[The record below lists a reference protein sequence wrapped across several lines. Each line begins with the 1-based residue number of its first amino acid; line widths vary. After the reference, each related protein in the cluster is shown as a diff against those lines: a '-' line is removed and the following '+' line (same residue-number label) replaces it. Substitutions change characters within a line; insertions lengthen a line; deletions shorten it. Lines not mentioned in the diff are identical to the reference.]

1 VSLRTKLLAVVV
13 GLNALI
19 LLLALLLLV
28 GAGDAT
34 PPAALAY
41 LLRPSKDLVGA
52 HMERWDKHVDGVWL
66 VEDDRGE
73 DLRVPG
79 APGQGLRQVYDA
91 RAAWRATAYTEWDPL
106 PAGRERER
114 ALEAYTHA
122 LAPDGSLAGRGL
134 VVAMLDQDRE
144 GQRRWALVAEVRD
157 GARGARRAYLV
168 MLAGLLLVSGVTYVF
183 ISRQVMRPLAALTLA
198 ASSVASGTK
207 VVRLPEPASDD
218 ELGRTTL
225 AFNRMAAE
233 IHEYQARL
241 EERVLA
247 SLSQIKKAEQHLAIA
262 ERLAAT
268 GKLAAGIAHE
278 INNPLAGMKNA
289 ARSLA
294 RGDLSPEKTSEYLE
308 LIQDGL
314 ARVEET
320 VKKVLAFT
328 PRRVEPR
335 LVDLGE
341 VARKALALARHRI
354 EKKGITVE
362 GIASHPQVTQVFGD
376 PLELQQVALNLLL
389 NAADAIA
396 EGSGGRIRL
405 EVEGRGDEV
414 ALIVDDNGCGMSL
427 EDQARCYDLFFTTKE
442 VGEGTGLGLS
452 VVHSIVTNH
461 GGRIELTS
469 APGQGTVF
477 CVLLP
482 REAPDG
488 GTGSGS
494 APAAGSGG
502 GGPSVTGR

>member
-1 VSLRTKLLAVVV
+1 VA
-13 GLNALI
+13 A
-19 LLLALLLLV
+19 
-28 GAGDAT
+28 GA
-34 PPAALAY
+34 
-41 LLRPSKDLVGA
+41 K
-52 HMERWDKHVDGVWL
+52 E
-66 VEDDRGE
+66 
-73 DLRVPG
+73 
-79 APGQGLRQVYDA
+79 
-91 RAAWRATAYTEWDPL
+91 
-106 PAGRERER
+106 
-114 ALEAYTHA
+114 
-122 LAPDGSLAGRGL
+122 
-134 VVAMLDQDRE
+134 
-144 GQRRWALVAEVRD
+144 
-157 GARGARRAYLV
+157 
-168 MLAGLLLVSGVTYVF
+168 
-183 ISRQVMRPLAALTLA
+183 
-198 ASSVASGTK
+198 
-207 VVRLPEPASDD
+207 VRLPEPASDD

-225 AFNRMAAE
+225 AFNRMAEE

-247 SLSQIKKAEQHLAIA
+247 SLTQIKKAEQHLAIA

-294 RGDLSPEKTSEYLE
+294 RGHLSPEKTSEYLE

-335 LVDLGE
+335 LVDLGD

-354 EKKGITVE
+354 EKKGISVE
-362 GIASHPQVTQVFGD
+362 GNASQAQPTLVFGD

-389 NAADAIA
+389 NAADAIP
-396 EGSGGRIRL
+396 EGQGGRIRL

-414 ALIVDDNGCGMSL
+414 ALIVDDNGCGMSP
-427 EDQARCYDLFFTTKE
+427 EVQARCFDLFFSTKE

-452 VVHSIVTNH
+452 VVHNIVSNH
-461 GGRIELTS
+461 GGRLELTS

-482 REAPDG
+482 REAPEVH
-488 GTGSGS
+488 
-494 APAAGSGG
+494 GSGG
-502 GGPSVTGR
+502 PPAPATPGTGPAVTGR